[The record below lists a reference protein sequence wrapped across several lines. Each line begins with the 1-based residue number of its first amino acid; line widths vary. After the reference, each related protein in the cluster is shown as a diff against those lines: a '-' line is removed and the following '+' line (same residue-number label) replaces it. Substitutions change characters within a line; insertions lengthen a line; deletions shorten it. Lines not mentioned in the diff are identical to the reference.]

1 MSDKE
6 TRGTNALH
14 RAEKKPDTGKHL
26 AMRLVFAVLL
36 LAVAAL
42 SVLLYLAKTEKPVEP
57 EPEEPILCRAVCYT
71 PVGDPLIVS
80 ARQGESLL
88 LPDGPEIEHYRFL
101 GWADAKGNALDS
113 REVTLY
119 TDSAF
124 SALYAIAFLDESRE
138 TAHEPY
144 LLLDEA
150 HLFRPNDAL
159 TRSEAVELLYSIL
172 DTDAVG
178 SGSFAD
184 VAPSDSCYLAAATLK
199 DLGVLS
205 GSRLHGSEEITKA
218 ELFEMLARFFPR
230 TDRPCSFD
238 NIAETDEE
246 YPAFCLA
253 MEMAWIDDPAVDPN
267 SVLTRAEAAHVFNL
281 LRGRSAVAER
291 DYGKV
296 GTILDVSFRDTYF
309 WDIAEACT
317 PHEVSAEAD
326 GEHWSGSTPQ
336 PLREEG
342 FFFIGTE
349 LHYADSE
356 GSPLVNESFGNF
368 DFGPDGVITT
378 GKPELDVLVQQ
389 KLQQL
394 VDPEKME
401 GEVMLRRV
409 YDHVTYHSNYLRG
422 GTYPIGATGWVADEA
437 YRMLHDGKGNCYSY
451 AATFAVLAKALG
463 FDAICYSGT
472 IGVGKQ
478 PHGWV
483 EISFDG
489 VPYVFDTNIECEEH
503 IFQQK
508 STCMY
513 KLPPAR
519 CVGWKYVKEAP
530 V

>member
-1 MSDKE
+1 
-6 TRGTNALH
+6 
-14 RAEKKPDTGKHL
+14 
-26 AMRLVFAVLL
+26 MRLVFAVLL

-42 SVLLYLAKTEKPVEP
+42 SVLLYLAKTEKPPEI
-57 EPEEPILCRAVCYT
+57 EPEEPVICRAVCYV
-71 PVGDPLIVS
+71 PDGDPLIVS
-80 ARQGESLL
+80 SPQGEPLR

-101 GWADAKGNALDS
+101 GWADEKGNALDGS
-113 REVTLY
+113 EITLY
-119 TDSAF
+119 TDRAF
-124 SALYAIAFLDESRE
+124 SALYAVAFRDESEMTEHKPYLPLDEQQM
-138 TAHEPY
+138 
-144 LLLDEA
+144 
-150 HLFRPNDAL
+150 FRPLNAL
-159 TRSEAVELLYSIL
+159 TRAEAVEILYSIL

-178 SGSFAD
+178 SGRFAD
-184 VAPSDSCYLAAATLK
+184 VAPTDSCYLAAATLK
-199 DLGVLS
+199 DLGVLG
-205 GSRLHGSEEITKA
+205 GSRLHGTEEITKA
-218 ELFEMLARFFPR
+218 ELFEMLACFFPH
-230 TDRPCSFD
+230 
-238 NIAETDEE
+238 AETACRFENISESDAD

-253 MEMAWIDDPAVDPN
+253 MEMGWIDDLAVQPHEA
-267 SVLTRAEAAHVFNL
+267 LTRAEAAHVFNL
-281 LRGRSAVAER
+281 LRGRAAVAET
-291 DYGKV
+291 DCGKV
-296 GTILDVSFRDTYF
+296 GTILDVSFRDPYF

-317 PHEVSAEAD
+317 PHEAQRSAA
-326 GEHWSGSTPQ
+326 GELWSGSTAL

-342 FFFIGTE
+342 FFFIGTQ

-368 DFGPDGVITT
+368 TFGPDGVITT
-378 GKPELDVLVQQ
+378 GMPELDELVQQ

-401 GEVMLRRV
+401 PEVMLRRV
-409 YDHVTYHSNYLRG
+409 YDDVTYHSRYLRG
-422 GTYPIGATGWVADEA
+422 GTYPIGATGWETDEA

-472 IGVGKQ
+472 IGGGKQ

-503 IFQQK
+503 LFQQK
-508 STCMY
+508 NTCMY